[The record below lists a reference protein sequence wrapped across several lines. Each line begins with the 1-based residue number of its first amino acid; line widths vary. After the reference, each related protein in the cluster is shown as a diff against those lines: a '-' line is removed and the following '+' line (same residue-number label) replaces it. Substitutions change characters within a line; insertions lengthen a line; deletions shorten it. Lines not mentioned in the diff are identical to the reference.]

1 MLVRTGHPQLVAH
14 QKLFISDLSTS
25 IRCSH
30 LDVAAWVNVLAAIE
44 VRAEMTLWL
53 CWLVLASMGSWLTS
67 TQPSQRD
74 VQKFGDAPESVWQ
87 TDHCEQETIE

>member
-1 MLVRTGHPQLVAH
+1 MLVRTGHTQLVAH

-74 VQKFGDAPESVWQ
+74 VQKFGDAPESVRE
-87 TDHCEQETIE
+87 TDHC

>member
-44 VRAEMTLWL
+44 VRAEMTL
-53 CWLVLASMGSWLTS
+53 
-67 TQPSQRD
+67 
-74 VQKFGDAPESVWQ
+74 
-87 TDHCEQETIE
+87 